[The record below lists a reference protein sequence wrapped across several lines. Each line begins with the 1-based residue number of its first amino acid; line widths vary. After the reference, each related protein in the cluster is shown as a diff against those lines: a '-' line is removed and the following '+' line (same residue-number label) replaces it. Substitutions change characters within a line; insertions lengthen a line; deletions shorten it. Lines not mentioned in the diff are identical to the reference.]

1 VIHTKISWIIIYIY
15 HMISECN
22 YNEIINTIIDNS
34 NTIEDLIINLQNN
47 VINYEHN
54 LYFYLKKYNYD
65 KNHLEK
71 LINLLN
77 ISFCN
82 ELGDYMARYIIY
94 IVLSKYVIKLQ
105 DYMVQDSTEKFLL
118 TYNNDLSKLEIAAKI
133 YDNYYM
139 VDITYN
145 QKIYTQMVIN
155 YIKKTIEN
163 EQISP

>member
-1 VIHTKISWIIIYIY
+1 MIIIYIY
-15 HMISECN
+15 HMTSEYN

-34 NTIEDLIINLQNN
+34 NTVEELIINLKNN

-65 KNHLEK
+65 KNHLDK

-94 IVLSKYVIKLQ
+94 IVLSKYVIGLQ

-118 TYNNDLSKLEIAAKI
+118 TYNDDISKLETAAKI

-145 QKIYTQMVIN
+145 QKNYTQMVIN

>member
-1 VIHTKISWIIIYIY
+1 
-15 HMISECN
+15 MISECN

-34 NTIEDLIINLQNN
+34 NTIEELIINLQNN

>member
-1 VIHTKISWIIIYIY
+1 MT
-15 HMISECN
+15 SEYN

-34 NTIEDLIINLQNN
+34 NTVEELIINLKNN

-65 KNHLEK
+65 KNHLDK

-94 IVLSKYVIKLQ
+94 IVLSKYVIGLQ

-118 TYNNDLSKLEIAAKI
+118 TYNDDISKLETAAKI

-145 QKIYTQMVIN
+145 QKNYTQMVIN

>member
-1 VIHTKISWIIIYIY
+1 MT
-15 HMISECN
+15 SEYN

-34 NTIEDLIINLQNN
+34 NTIEELIKNLQNN

-94 IVLSKYVIKLQ
+94 IVLSKHVIGLQ

-118 TYNNDLSKLEIAAKI
+118 TYNDDISKLE
-133 YDNYYM
+133 
-139 VDITYN
+139 T
-145 QKIYTQMVIN
+145 
-155 YIKKTIEN
+155 
-163 EQISP
+163 